1 MRFADTLTYAG
12 QNLSRA
18 RLRTFLAALGIAIG
32 TAAVVT
38 LLAFAQGVQA
48 ISVRQASTFGQVTT
62 VEVAE
67 DPAAQPPKP
76 ITPAALAALKAI
88 PGVTAV
94 HASVQPPPLRVTV
107 AGRSVDMNS
116 DSNTPL
122 DASYPLKFGTTTG
135 GLGAV
140 LLPAGFAAQFGM
152 TPQALVGQAATI
164 TAGGSVH
171 VPGTRKQGAFVSGP
185 DRSFPATVVGVW
197 NDGILGAD
205 NRAAAPVVVTP
216 ELAAQVDGALDGQT
230 PDQYLSSAGYSG
242 VALVTDDARRTR
254 DIAAR
259 VKAMGFLAQTRAD
272 LLKRL
277 DTFFL
282 ILQGGLG
289 TIGGIA
295 LIVAAVGI
303 ANTMITT
310 VLERT
315 REIGIMKALGAEPRT
330 IRLMFLAETALVGL
344 IGGIAGLLLS
354 FAGAAVGQVVFVR
367 VVQGQNPGF
376 DPGNLFL
383 FPVPL
388 LLAGLGMAV
397 GVSLL
402 GGALPSRRAA
412 RLQPLD
418 ALRYE

>member
-1 MRFADTLTYAG
+1 MKLLDTLNYAR
-12 QNLSRA
+12 QNLGRA
-18 RLRTFLAALGIAIG
+18 KLRTVLTAVGIAIG

-67 DPAAQPPKP
+67 DPRAQPARPL
-76 ITPAALAALKAI
+76 TPGVLAQLKAI
-88 PGVTAV
+88 SGVTEV
-94 HASVQPPPLRVTV
+94 HASVQPPPLRVTI
-107 AGRSVDMNS
+107 AGHSVDMNS
-116 DSNTPL
+116 ESSTPL
-122 DASYPLKFGTTTG
+122 SASLPLKYGAGSG
-135 GLGAV
+135 GADAIM
-140 LLPAGFAAQFGM
+140 LPAGFAAAFGS
-152 TPQALVGQAATI
+152 TAQGLVGLDATV

-171 VPGTRKQGAFVSGP
+171 VPGGRKQLTFVSGP
-185 DRSFPATVVGVW
+185 DRPFPVRVVGVW
-197 NDGILGAD
+197 NDAGLGPE
-205 NRAAAPVVVTP
+205 NQAAAPLVISAD
-216 ELAAQVDGALDGQT
+216 LAARIDGILNGQT
-230 PDQYLSSAGYSG
+230 ADQYLNQSGYSG
-242 VALVTDDARRTR
+242 VSLITDDATRTR
-254 DIAAR
+254 AIADR
-259 VKAMGFLAQTRAD
+259 VTSLGYVAHTRAD

-277 DTFFL
+277 DLFFL

-315 REIGIMKALGAEPRT
+315 REIGIMKALGAEPGT

-344 IGGIAGLLLS
+344 LGGVAGIILS
-354 FAGAAVGQVVFVR
+354 FLGGAVGQVVFVR
-367 VVQGQNPGF
+367 LVQSQNPGF
-376 DPGNLFL
+376 NPGSLFL
-383 FPVPL
+383 FPVQL
-388 LLAGLGMAV
+388 LLAGLGLAI

-412 RLQPLD
+412 RLLPLD

>member
-1 MRFADTLTYAG
+1 VKLLDTLNYAR
-12 QNLSRA
+12 QNLGRA
-18 RLRTFLAALGIAIG
+18 KLRTALTAVGIAIG

-67 DPAAQPPKP
+67 DPRAQPARPV
-76 ITPAALAALKAI
+76 TPGVLAQLRAI
-88 PGVTAV
+88 PGVTDL
-94 HASVQPPPLRVTV
+94 HASVQPPPLRVTL
-107 AGRSVDMNS
+107 GGHSVDMNG
-116 DSNTPL
+116 DSSTPL
-122 DASYPLKFGTTTG
+122 SASLPLKYGAGEG
-135 GLGAV
+135 GSNDI
-140 LLPAGFAAQFGM
+140 LLPAGFAAAFGS
-152 TPQALVGQAATI
+152 TAQALVGVEATV
-164 TAGGSVH
+164 TAGASVH
-171 VPGTRKQGAFVSGP
+171 VPGGRKQSTFVSGP
-185 DRSFPATVVGVW
+185 DHVFPVRVVGVW
-197 NDGILGAD
+197 NDGGLGSENQAT
-205 NRAAAPVVVTP
+205 APVVISAD
-216 ELAAQVDGALDGQT
+216 LAARIDGVLSGQSA
-230 PDQYLSSAGYSG
+230 DEYLNQSGYSG
-242 VALVTDDARRTR
+242 VSLITDDATRTR
-254 DIAAR
+254 AIAAR
-259 VKAMGFLAQTRAD
+259 VTSLGYVAHTRAD

-277 DTFFL
+277 DLFFL

-315 REIGIMKALGAEPRT
+315 REIGIMKALGAEPGT

-344 IGGIAGLLLS
+344 LGGVAGIVLS
-354 FAGAAVGQVVFVR
+354 FLGGAIGQAVFVR
-367 VVQGQNPGF
+367 VVQSQNPGF
-376 DPGNLFL
+376 NPGSLFI
-383 FPVPL
+383 FPVQL
-388 LLAGLGMAV
+388 LLAGLGLAI

-412 RLQPLD
+412 RLLPLD

>member
-1 MRFADTLTYAG
+1 MRLIDTLNYSR
-12 QNLSRA
+12 QNLGRA
-18 RLRTFLAALGIAIG
+18 KLRTTLTAIGIAIG
-32 TAAVVT
+32 TAAVIT

-62 VEVAE
+62 VEVGQ
-67 DPAAQPPKP
+67 DPKAQPPKP
-76 ITPAALAALKAI
+76 ITPAALATFKAI
-88 PGVTAV
+88 PGVTEA
-94 HASVQPPPLRVTV
+94 HASVQPPPLRVTI
-107 AGRSVDMNS
+107 GGHSVDLNG

-122 DASYPLKFGTTTG
+122 NASFPLKYGAGSG
-135 GLGAV
+135 GPDAI
-140 LLPAGFAAQFGM
+140 LLPAGSAAGFGT
-152 TPQALVGQAATI
+152 TPQALVGQDAI
-164 TAGGSVH
+164 VTAGGSVRLA
-171 VPGTRKQGAFVSGP
+171 GARRQAAFVSGP
-185 DRSFPATVVGVW
+185 DHSYPVRVVGVW
-197 NDGILGAD
+197 DDSQLGPD
-205 NRAAAPVVVTP
+205 NRASAPVVVTA
-216 ELAAQVDGALDGQT
+216 ELAAQIDGVLNGLTA
-230 PDQYLSSAGYSG
+230 DQYLTQSGYSG
-242 VALVTDDARRTR
+242 VALVTDDARQTKG
-254 DIAAR
+254 IATKVTALGY
-259 VKAMGFLAQTRAD
+259 AAQTRAD

-315 REIGIMKALGAEPRT
+315 REIGIMKALGAEPGT

-344 IGGIAGLLLS
+344 LGGVVGLLLS
-354 FAGAAVGQVVFVR
+354 FLGGAIGQQIFVR
-367 VVQGQNPGF
+367 VIQSQNPGF
-376 DPGNLFL
+376 NPGSLFL
-383 FPVPL
+383 FPIQL
-388 LLAGLGMAV
+388 LLAGLGLAI